1 MAKKVQR
8 KTSKQSK
15 KSSVSPFNIY
25 WNKKNYFLLITGF
38 VVMILGY
45 WIMSTG
51 NWNSTGALILS
62 PIVLTIT
69 YVIIFPLSI
78 FSKQKNEQEKSEIV
92 SK

>member
-1 MAKKVQR
+1 MAKKIQR
-8 KTSKQSK
+8 KTSKQTK
-15 KSSVSPFNIY
+15 KNSVSPFNIY
-25 WNKKNYFLLITGF
+25 WNKKNYVFLIAGF

-51 NWNSTGALILS
+51 NWDSTGALVIS

-78 FSKQKNEQEKSEIV
+78 FSKQKAEQQNSEINP
-92 SK
+92 K